1 MGTAQLIPVD
11 RHLERWVV
19 HHRAGFL
26 DDVFVGLSRAGT
38 LGLVWIAIAVL
49 LALVWRR
56 PRLVLLAL
64 AAVGVADLL
73 ALALKR
79 LVDVDRPPVR
89 YAEPDPLVRVPLD
102 HSFPSGHA
110 ATSFACAT
118 ILAFAAPRLA
128 VPLYLLAA
136 AIAFSRVYVGV
147 HYPLDV
153 LGGAALGVAVAIALR
168 MLLRDRR
175 RSPQAPPPG

>member
-1 MGTAQLIPVD
+1 MIPLD
-11 RHLERWVV
+11 RHIERWVV
-19 HHRAGFL
+19 HHRAGFP
-26 DDVFVGLSRAGT
+26 DDVFVALSRVGT
-38 LGLVWIAIAVL
+38 LGLVWVAIALL

-56 PRLVLLAL
+56 PGLFFLVV
-64 AAVGVADLL
+64 AADSAADLL

-79 LVDVDRPPVR
+79 LVDTDRPPIR
-89 YAEPDPLVRVPLD
+89 YPEPHALVRVPQD

-118 ILAFAAPRLA
+118 VLASFAPRLA

-136 AIAFSRVYVGV
+136 AIAYSRVYVGV

-153 LGGAALGVAVAIALR
+153 LAGALLGVGVATALLKLVR
-168 MLLRDRR
+168 VRR
-175 RSPQAPPPG
+175 RSPPAPRPG